1 MCVYPLVG
9 ASVSGRRCFVVS
21 CLVAPRPLQSKALGL
36 QVALGPGLA
45 GELANA
51 AWNGEL
57 SKVRSLLD
65 RGAPPNTEAFNGFS
79 NGHHSALNGA
89 ARNGHAAIVTLLLEQ
104 PVKLAPATHSIFT
117 VLKAGETAYQT

>member
-1 MCVYPLVG
+1 MCVYSLVG
-9 ASVSGRRCFVVS
+9 ASVSRRRCFDVS

-36 QVALGPGLA
+36 QVAPDPGLA

-89 ARNGHAAIVTLLLEQ
+89 ARNGHSAIPT
-104 PVKLAPATHSIFT
+104 PATHAILT
-117 VLKAGETAYQT
+117 GLKAGETVYCN